1 MPRNRR
7 QFSVLARLAPGAT
20 LTQANTELA
29 TIAGRVE
36 QTEKAA
42 FKEYDG
48 WRLAATPWAAALL
61 KDLRPAAFLLLGAVG
76 LVLLIACA
84 NLTNLMLARSTSRS
98 RELAVRL
105 ALGAARWRLVRHLL
119 TESMLLALAGAA
131 LGLFIAYIGLKGA
144 GALIPTQLAS
154 LDLQAGINVR
164 VLLWSLGLALAA
176 GVLVGVL
183 PALHATR
190 TDPHESLKA
199 DGRGGAGRAGS
210 RARAVLVVAEIA
222 LSVVLLL
229 GAGLLMRSFLNIHAV
244 EPGYE
249 PRGVL
254 TMRLTLPR
262 ERYPG
267 EGANAFFDR
276 LVERLGAI
284 PGVRSVAAAS
294 QYPPMAAFDTEFAVE
309 RQQAPDGTIPTALH
323 HGDDPGALRG
333 ASRASAERPDFQ
345 CHRSTRH
352 AACRDRQPDVCQPLL
367 LRRRTDRTAA
377 CHRQSE
383 IGPPMGDGGGR
394 RR

>member
-1 MPRNRR
+1 M
-7 QFSVLARLAPGAT
+7 LARLAPGAT

-48 WRLAATPWAAALL
+48 WRLAATPWAAALM

-84 NLTNLMLARSTSRS
+84 NLTNLLLARSTTRQ

-119 TESMLLALAGAA
+119 TESLLLALAGARP
-131 LGLFIAYIGLKGA
+131 GSVCIAYIGSEGRGGA
-144 GALIPTQLAS
+144 DSHTIGDRSTCRPASTCGCCCGALA
-154 LDLQAGINVR
+154 
-164 VLLWSLGLALAA
+164 LALAA

-210 RARAVLVVAEIA
+210 RARAALVVAEIA

-244 EPGYE
+244 EPGFE

-254 TMRLTLPR
+254 TMR
-262 ERYPG
+262 
-267 EGANAFFDR
+267 
-276 LVERLGAI
+276 
-284 PGVRSVAAAS
+284 
-294 QYPPMAAFDTEFAVE
+294 
-309 RQQAPDGTIPTALH
+309 
-323 HGDDPGALRG
+323 
-333 ASRASAERPDFQ
+333 
-345 CHRSTRH
+345 
-352 AACRDRQPDVCQPLL
+352 
-367 LRRRTDRTAA
+367 
-377 CHRQSE
+377 
-383 IGPPMGDGGGR
+383 
-394 RR
+394 